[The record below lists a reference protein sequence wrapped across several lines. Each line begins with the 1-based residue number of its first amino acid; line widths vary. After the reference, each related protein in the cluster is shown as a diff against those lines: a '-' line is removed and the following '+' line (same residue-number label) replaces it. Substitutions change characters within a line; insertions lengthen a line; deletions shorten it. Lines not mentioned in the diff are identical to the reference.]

1 MGIFSPTCKYYSIF
15 LIFLLVSCHSTK
27 EIIKEVPVET
37 VRTEYQN
44 VYIHD
49 SIYQND
55 SIFIFMK
62 GDTVF
67 QTNTKYKYI
76 KQQIHDTLIQRDTI
90 PQIVN
95 TETTKIVE
103 KKVPQWWPVYVALI
117 LFIIT
122 PFLIKLLKSKLKIF
136 N

>member
-1 MGIFSPTCKYYSIF
+1 MGIFSQTCKYYSIF

-76 KQQIHDTLIQRDTI
+76 KQQVHDTLIQRDTI
-90 PQIVN
+90 PQIIN

-103 KKVPQWWPVYVALI
+103 KKVPQWWPVYIALI
-117 LFIIT
+117 LFILI
-122 PFLIKLLKSKLKIF
+122 PFLTKLLKSKLKIF

>member
-1 MGIFSPTCKYYSIF
+1 MGIFFHTPKCYSIC
-15 LIFLLVSCHSTK
+15 LIFLLASCHSTK

-37 VRTEYQN
+37 ARTEYQN

-55 SIFIFMK
+55 STFIFIK

-95 TETTKIVE
+95 TEITKIVE

-117 LFIIT
+117 LLVLL
-122 PFLIKLLKSKLKIF
+122 PFLTKLLKSKLNIF